1 MEEDEEISDRTNLEV
16 SDILVLL
23 EFVLTT
29 TYFTF
34 RNEVY
39 KQVFGAAMGSPVS
52 PVVAEFFM
60 EELERMA
67 IATAPLDCKP
77 SLWKR
82 YVDDTLEKIK
92 VGSVKQFTEH
102 LSSIDKTNSIKFTY
116 EEEHDG
122 VIPFLDVLIVKKEDG
137 RVKLLVYRKKSHTD
151 QYLHFTSHH
160 PLQHKLGVIYTLFN
174 RCKDVVT
181 EETDRKEEE
190 EKICTALE
198 LCGYPK
204 WSFQQVTRE

>member
-1 MEEDEEISDRTNLEV
+1 M
-16 SDILVLL
+16 
-23 EFVLTT
+23 
-29 TYFTF
+29 
-34 RNEVY
+34 
-39 KQVFGAAMGSPVS
+39 
-52 PVVAEFFM
+52 
-60 EELERMA
+60 
-67 IATAPLDCKP
+67 
-77 SLWKR
+77 
-82 YVDDTLEKIK
+82 
-92 VGSVKQFTEH
+92 
-102 LSSIDKTNSIKFTY
+102 
-116 EEEHDG
+116 
-122 VIPFLDVLIVKKEDG
+122 DVLIVKKEDG

-204 WSFQQVTRE
+204 WSFQQVRNNIKEKARKSQDKKEKSSGTVGSAIR